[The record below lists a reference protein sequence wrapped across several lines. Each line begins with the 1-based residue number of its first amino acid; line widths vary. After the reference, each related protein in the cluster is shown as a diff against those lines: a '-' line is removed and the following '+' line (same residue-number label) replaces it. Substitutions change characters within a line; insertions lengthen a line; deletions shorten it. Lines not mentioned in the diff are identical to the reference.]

1 MRAIIVRTTGGPE
14 VLELADLPT
23 PEPGPG
29 QVRVDV
35 AAAGVNFVDVYHR
48 IGLYPMPR
56 PYTAGVEAAGVIS
69 AVGDGVTEFAVGDR
83 VAWLNTPGGYAEQAV
98 VPATSVV
105 PVPDPVPAET
115 AAAALLQGITAHY
128 LTRSTYPVRAGD
140 AILVHAAA
148 GGMGLLLTQL
158 GKAFGARVI
167 GTASTPEKAALA
179 REAGADVVVGY
190 ADALDAVREVT
201 GGRGVDVAYDGV
213 GRDTFATSLAALR
226 PRGVLASYGNASGPV
241 DPVAP
246 LELRHSVFLTRPTLA
261 DHIASREELT
271 YRAGELFGWL
281 SDGTL
286 RVVAAHRYDLADA
299 RRAHEDLEA
308 RRTTGKVLLL
318 P

>member
-14 VLELADLPT
+14 VLELADVPT

-56 PYTAGVEAAGVIS
+56 PYVAGVEAAGVIS
-69 AVGDGVTEFAVGDR
+69 AVGDGVAQFAVGDR

-98 VPATSVV
+98 VPAASVV
-105 PVPDPVPAET
+105 PVPDGVPAET

-148 GGMGLLLTQL
+148 GGVGLLLTQL

-179 REAGADVVVGY
+179 REAGADVAVGY
-190 ADALDAVREVT
+190 VDALDAVREVT
-201 GGRGVDVAYDGV
+201 GGRGVDVVYDGV

-246 LELRHSVFLTRPTLA
+246 LDLRHSVFLTRPTLA

-286 RVVAAHRYDLADA
+286 RVLAAHRYDLADA

-308 RRTTGKVLLL
+308 RRTTGKVLLV